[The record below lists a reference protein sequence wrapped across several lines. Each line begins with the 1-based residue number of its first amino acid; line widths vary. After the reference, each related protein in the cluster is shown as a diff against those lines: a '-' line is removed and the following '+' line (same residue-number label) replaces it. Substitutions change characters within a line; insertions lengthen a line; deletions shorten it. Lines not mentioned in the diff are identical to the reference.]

1 MKNKLSELRKEILRS
16 QKIENKNIK
25 SILKWLKKRDKVNNM
40 KVRKTS
46 VNELKDWYFKKNG
59 NLFHKSGQ
67 FFSVEG
73 VKVKN
78 AVERETSSW
87 SQPILN
93 QKHGGILAILT
104 RTNKDIVERLTCI
117 EARLPNGELE
127 EMHTMIKEIK
137 EILLDPEDGI
147 IVRVNKN
154 TYWRKEL
161 DADEFKALLRW
172 KQSVTHAMWLVY
184 SAVLGILVKLIFF

>member
-1 MKNKLSELRKEILRS
+1 M
-16 QKIENKNIK
+16 
-25 SILKWLKKRDKVNNM
+25 
-40 KVRKTS
+40 
-46 VNELKDWYFKKNG
+46 
-59 NLFHKSGQ
+59 
-67 FFSVEG
+67 
-73 VKVKN
+73 
-78 AVERETSSW
+78 A
-87 SQPILN
+87 
-93 QKHGGILAILT
+93 
-104 RTNKDIVERLTCI
+104 TNKEIVERLHCI

-127 EMHTMIKEIK
+127 EMHEMIKEIK

-147 IVRVNKN
+147 VVRVNKN